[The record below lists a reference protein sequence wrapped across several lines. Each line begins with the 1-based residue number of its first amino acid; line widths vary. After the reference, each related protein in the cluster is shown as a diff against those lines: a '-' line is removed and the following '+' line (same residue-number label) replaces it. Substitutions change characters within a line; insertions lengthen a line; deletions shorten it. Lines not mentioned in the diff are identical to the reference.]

1 MTTTDQIKL
10 FCMPYAGG
18 SAAVY
23 NAWRAHLRENVELLP
38 IELAGRGAR
47 WSQPLYETFDDAVA
61 DAYEA
66 IRRQVDDLPYALFG
80 HSMGSWIAYELAH
93 RISAEGHRP
102 PAHLFL
108 SGRRAPTAPYA
119 GPILHTL
126 PEAEFVE
133 ALIGLGG
140 VSRELFEDPNLRE
153 IFLRIIRADLKITET
168 YQYVDRGRL
177 LEMPATVLN
186 GKSDS
191 TIAVR
196 DLFPWR
202 SLFTG
207 PCSIC
212 ALDGGHFFVTQNAAA
227 VTQVINQTLERHAG
241 SVVG

>member
-1 MTTTDQIKL
+1 L
-10 FCMPYAGG
+10 FCIPFAGG
-18 SAAVY
+18 SATVY
-23 NAWRAHLRENVELLP
+23 NTWREHMRENIELLP
-38 IELAGRGAR
+38 IELAGRGSR
-47 WSQPLYETFDDAVA
+47 WNRPLYPTFDDAVA
-61 DAYEA
+61 DVYEA
-66 IRRQVDDLPYALFG
+66 IRRLVDDLPYALFG

-93 RISAEGHRP
+93 RLSAEGHRP

-133 ALIGLGG
+133 ALVGLGG
-140 VSRELFEDPNLRE
+140 VSRELFDDPELRA
-153 IFLRIIRADLKITET
+153 IFLGIIRADLKITET

-177 LEMPATVLN
+177 LDVPATVLN

-202 SLFTG
+202 SLFSG

-212 ALDGGHFFVTQNAAA
+212 AMEGGHFFVTQNVGA
-227 VTQVINQTLERHAG
+227 VTRVINQTLERYFSSVAG
-241 SVVG
+241 